1 MLMKANVLG
10 IIIVL
15 LFAMASCH
23 KAQNISL
30 WERHC
35 EACHDGKTM
44 LNGKITLDREQMTN
58 KYKNL
63 DEFANACIGSASCM
77 DILKHEK
84 KLFREVGME
93 IGIKDTA
100 GRQ

>member
-1 MLMKANVLG
+1 MKANILG
-10 IIIVL
+10 FIIVL
-15 LFAMASCH
+15 LFIASGCQ

-44 LNGKITLDREQMTN
+44 LNGKITPDKEQMKT
-58 KYKNL
+58 KYKTI
-63 DEFANACIGSASCM
+63 DEFTNACIGSVSCM

-84 KLFREVGME
+84 KLFREVGAE
-93 IGIKDTA
+93 IGIKNTA
-100 GRQ
+100 GK